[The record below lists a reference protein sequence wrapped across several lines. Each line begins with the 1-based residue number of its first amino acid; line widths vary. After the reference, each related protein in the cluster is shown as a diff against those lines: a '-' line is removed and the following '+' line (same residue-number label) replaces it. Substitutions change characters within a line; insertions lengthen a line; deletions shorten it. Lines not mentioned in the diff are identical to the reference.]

1 MPARKPYRFKTK
13 YYNYEKQGMA
23 NGETVER
30 ILRAATIL
38 FAERGFAET
47 SLRTITG
54 MADVNL
60 AAVNYHFGNKKSLIQ
75 AVFSQF
81 LTPFC
86 EELERRLDMLEASLQ
101 GYENPKIE
109 PLLKIG
115 FDALNASTAS
125 INEKPERFLRLIGL
139 AYTQSQEHLRQTIAH
154 KYEKTYQR
162 YVGWLYKTV
171 PNLDPIIFYWRIN
184 FILGASI
191 FTLSSFDSIQAILS
205 DEHSVDIEMQG
216 AVSYLI
222 PALAGMLSNPHA
234 SADA

>member
-1 MPARKPYRFKTK
+1 
-13 YYNYEKQGMA
+13 MA

-60 AAVNYHFGNKKSLIQ
+60 AAVNYHFGTKKSLIQ

-86 EELERRLDMLEASLQ
+86 SALDARLDQLEAGLNDGQ
-101 GYENPKIE
+101 TPDVEQLLRILFEALIE
-109 PLLKIG
+109 
-115 FDALNASTAS
+115 STAS
-125 INEKPERFLRLIGL
+125 INENPQRFMKLLGL
-139 AYTQSQEHLRQTIAH
+139 AYTQSQEHLRQTISH
-154 KYEKTYQR
+154 KYEGTYKR
-162 YVGWLYKTV
+162 YVGALGQTA
-171 PNLDPIIFYWRIN
+171 PNLDPIVFYWRIN

-191 FTLSSFDSIQAILS
+191 FTLSSFESIQAILS
-205 DEHSVDIEMQG
+205 DEHCVDMQIDG
-216 AVSYLI
+216 AVNYLI
-222 PALAGMLSNPHA
+222 PALAGMLSKPHPTE
-234 SADA
+234 